1 MTSKMRIVIALMG
14 LVAVIIVALGVY
26 VFTHFSAGI
35 SAGQGLVLVA
45 IAVVGL
51 FIIMGVI
58 FILLKSII
66 ANK

>member
-1 MTSKMRIVIALMG
+1 MTSKKIIVLALMA
-14 LVAVIIVALGVY
+14 LVALMIVALGVY
-26 VFTHFSAGI
+26 VFTHLSAGI

-45 IAVVGL
+45 IAIVGL

-66 ANK
+66 VEK